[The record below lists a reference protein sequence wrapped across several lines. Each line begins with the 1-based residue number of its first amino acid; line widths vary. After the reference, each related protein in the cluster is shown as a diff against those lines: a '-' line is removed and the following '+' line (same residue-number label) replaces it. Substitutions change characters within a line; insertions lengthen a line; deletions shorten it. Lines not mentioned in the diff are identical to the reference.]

1 MRESSNKRSIPHAIH
16 TINKSLMITSHLVN
30 GIQAAELISEDLLIA
45 DVASGAQLLVD
56 LYYQH
61 FDIIIF
67 HEKNISPDFFE
78 LRSGMAGELL
88 QKASNSG
95 LRLAFIGR
103 FENYSSKS
111 LQDFIRESNRYG
123 KILFVSSVE
132 EAIRRFEGKWD

>member
-1 MRESSNKRSIPHAIH
+1 MIKSFQ
-16 TINKSLMITSHLVN
+16 INGV
-30 GIQAAELISEDLLIA
+30 QAAELVSEELLIA
-45 DVASGAQLLVD
+45 DVPSGAQLLVD

-61 FDIIIF
+61 FDIIFF
-67 HEKNISPDFFE
+67 HEKNINPDFFE

-95 LRLAFIGR
+95 LWLAFIGK

-123 KILFVSSVE
+123 KILFMSSVD
-132 EAIRRFEGKWD
+132 EAIRRFEKK